1 MPTHASQDAGSS
13 EGTATGRPLT
23 RRRFLTY
30 VVAAPVLT
38 VAASSAADLMVPG
51 KAYADMATAWQ
62 ARHNLSGADFQ
73 AAFDL
78 LKAQGFRPIDVNG
91 ASANGVERFSGIWE
105 KSPGPPTQVRHGITA
120 AAHQQLFATLPA
132 QGFRPIAVSG
142 HDTPGGIR
150 FSSIWQAIP
159 SPEVR
164 ARHGLTPAEWQ
175 SQVGAL
181 PKEGFR
187 PVDLCGYTEAGQVRF
202 ASIWERTTTPEWV
215 ARHGMTAGQ
224 YQQQF
229 DHWATHGFVLRRV
242 SGYMDGGQTRYAA
255 LWSRGPALTWQA
267 RHGLDA
273 VQHQAEFKVLADRG
287 YRLVKVNG
295 YPEGGTVHYASIW
308 HKPYLSDRD
317 ETTIRQA
324 VQNFMTAYNVPG
336 VSIAMTRNGALM
348 FARGF
353 GTADGA
359 GTPVVPSHL
368 FRIASVSKPITAI
381 AVFRA
386 IEAGLLALTDRV
398 FGQGGILGNQFGTPP
413 YPDQRVTQ
421 ITVQHLLEH
430 TSGWSKAQDPM
441 FGQPNATQADLI
453 GQMLGSATAPRPL
466 ANNPGA
472 ICDYLNF
479 GYCVLGRVL
488 EQVSGLSYAD
498 FVRQR
503 VLALCGVTDM
513 HIAGDTLAQRRPN
526 EVTYTQQGTDNPYAL
541 PVARMDAHGGW
552 IANPTDLLRIAL
564 RFDGFPSRPDLLQSN
579 TIATM
584 TTATTAPDPA
594 GDPANYAKGWA
605 VKSPGNWWHH
615 GDFAGSMC
623 ELVRTPDGFCWA
635 ILANTRPDNEA
646 RIEAMK
652 KAIDAVGWT
661 IKKGITVW
669 PAGDA
674 I

>member
-1 MPTHASQDAGSS
+1 
-13 EGTATGRPLT
+13 
-23 RRRFLTY
+23 
-30 VVAAPVLT
+30 VLT
-38 VAASSAADLMVPG
+38 VAASAADLMVPG

-73 AAFDL
+73 RAFDL
-78 LKAQGFRPIDVNG
+78 LKAQGYRPIDVNG
-91 ASANGVERFSGIWE
+91 ASASGVERFSGIWE

-142 HDTPGGIR
+142 HDTPGGTR

-175 SQVGAL
+175 SQVGTL

-202 ASIWERTTTPEWV
+202 ASIWERATTPEWV

-273 VQHQAEFKVLADRG
+273 AQHQAEFKVLADRG

-324 VQNFMTAYNVPG
+324 VQKFMTAYNVPG

-353 GTADGA
+353 GTAAGA

-368 FRIASVSKPITAI
+368 FRIASLSKPITAI

-453 GQMLGSATAPRPL
+453 GQMLGSTTAPNPL

-503 VLALCGVTDM
+503 VLAPCGVTDM

-564 RFDGFPSRPDLLQSN
+564 RFDGLPSRPDLLQSN

-584 TTATTAPDPA
+584 TTATTAPNTKGA
-594 GDPANYAKGWA
+594 PANYAKGWA
-605 VKSPGNWWHH
+605 VKAGNWFHQ
-615 GDFAGSMC
+615 GDFAGSMG
-623 ELVRTPDGFCWA
+623 ELLRTPDGFCWA
-635 ILANTRPDNEA
+635 ILANTRDDA
-646 RIEAMK
+646 RIDPMK
-652 KAIDAVGWT
+652 DAIDAVGWT
-661 IKKGITVW
+661 IKKGITDW